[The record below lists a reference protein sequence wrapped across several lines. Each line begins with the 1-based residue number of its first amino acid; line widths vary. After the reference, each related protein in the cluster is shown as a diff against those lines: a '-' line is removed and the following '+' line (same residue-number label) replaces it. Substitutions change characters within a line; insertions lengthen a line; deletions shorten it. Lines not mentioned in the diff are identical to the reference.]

1 MRILYAV
8 QATGNGHITR
18 ARAMLPALQQAGI
31 SVDFLFSGRPREQLF
46 DMQCFGD
53 FRHYQGFTF
62 KTEAGSVKRWQTLK
76 AAGIAQFIAD
86 VRSIDLGGY
95 DLLLNDFEPV
105 TAWAARRQ
113 KLPSLGLAHQYAL
126 RYRLPGTHKAFWL
139 KQAIDTFTPLDRY
152 LGVHWQAF
160 EQPILPPLLALNA
173 TAPTPAGEPQEPFVL
188 VYLPFEVTE
197 QVVHWLQSLPGYSF
211 KLYADVP
218 EAADLNNVMVRP
230 LSRETFPAD
239 LHQSK
244 GVICNTGFGLCSEAL
259 MLGKKILTKPL
270 SGQIEQYLNACILEQ
285 MQRAT
290 VMQAFDKKL
299 ALSWLEQPNVTPVVY
314 PDVAQHLARWLKAD
328 TDLPGTQLVTRVW
341 QEVDQSSA

>member
-1 MRILYAV
+1 
-8 QATGNGHITR
+8 
-18 ARAMLPALQQAGI
+18 MLPALQQADI

-53 FRHYQGFTF
+53 FQHYQGFTF
-62 KTEAGSVKRWQTLK
+62 KTESGSVKRWQTLK
-76 AAGIAQFIAD
+76 SARVSQFIAD
-86 VRSIDLGGY
+86 VRSIDLSGY

-126 RYRLPGTHKAFWL
+126 RYGLPGTSKAFWL
-139 KQAIDTFTPLDRY
+139 KSAIDTFTPLDRY

-160 EQPILPPLLALNA
+160 EQPILPPLLTLNA
-173 TAPTPAGEPQEPFVL
+173 AAIKPPIRDLQEPFVL
-188 VYLPFEVTE
+188 VYLPFEAVD
-197 QVVHWLQSLPGYSF
+197 QVIHWLHSLPGYRF

-218 EAADLNNVMVRP
+218 DALDLENVMLRP
-230 LSRETFPAD
+230 LSRDSFPLD
-239 LHQSK
+239 LQQSE

-270 SGQIEQYLNACILEQ
+270 SGQIEQYSNACILEN

-299 ALSWLEQPNVTPVVY
+299 ALGWLEQPNVVSVVY
-314 PDVAQHLARWLKAD
+314 PDVAQHLARWIKSD
-328 TDLPGTQLVTRVW
+328 TDLQGAQLVDQVW
-341 QEVDQSSA
+341 QEVRQCSV

>member
-18 ARAMLPALQQAGI
+18 ARAMLPAMQQAGI

-53 FRHYQGFTF
+53 FQHYQGFTF
-62 KTEAGSVKRWQTLK
+62 KTESGSVKRWQTLK
-76 AAGIAQFIAD
+76 AARASQFIAD
-86 VRSIDLGGY
+86 VRSIDLSGY

-105 TAWAARRQ
+105 TAWAAKRQ

-126 RYRLPGTHKAFWL
+126 RYHLPGTRKAFWL
-139 KQAIDTFTPLDRY
+139 KSAIDTFTPLDRY

-160 EQPILPPLLALNA
+160 DQPILPPLLALDA
-173 TAPTPAGEPQEPFVL
+173 TRTTPSLDQPKPYVL
-188 VYLPFEVTE
+188 VYLPFELTE
-197 QVVHWLQSLPGYSF
+197 QVVIWLQSMPDYSF

-218 EAADLNNVMVRP
+218 EAADLENVMLRP
-230 LSRETFPAD
+230 LSRETFPGD
-239 LHQSK
+239 LHQSG

-270 SGQIEQYLNACILEQ
+270 SGQIEQYSNACILEQ

-290 VMQAFDKKL
+290 VMRVFDKQL
-299 ALSWLEQPNVTPVVY
+299 ALHWLEQPNVRPVVY

-328 TDLPGTQLVTRVW
+328 ADLQGTKLVAEVW
-341 QEVDQSSA
+341 QEVKLHSV

>member
-76 AAGIAQFIAD
+76 AAGVTQFFAD
-86 VRSIDLGGY
+86 VRSIDLSGY

-105 TAWAARRQ
+105 TAWAAKRQ

-126 RYRLPGTHKAFWL
+126 RYRLPGTRKAFWL
-139 KQAIDTFTPLDRY
+139 KRAIDTFTPLDRC

-160 EQPILPPLLALNA
+160 DQPILPPLLALNA
-173 TAPTPAGEPQEPFVL
+173 IPPTPSDDQQPFVL
-188 VYLPFEVTE
+188 VYLPFEVTD
-197 QVVHWLQSLPGYSF
+197 QVVHWLQSMPGSRF
-211 KLYADVP
+211 MLYADVP
-218 EAADLNNVMVRP
+218 DVAYLKNVILRP
-230 LSRETFPAD
+230 LSRETFPRD
-239 LHQSK
+239 LHQSH

-270 SGQIEQYLNACILEQ
+270 SGQIEQYSNACILEQ

-290 VMQAFDKKL
+290 VMQAFDEKL
-299 ALSWLEQPNVTPVVY
+299 ALSWLEQPNVAPVVY
-314 PDVAQHLARWLKAD
+314 PDVAQHLARWLKSG
-328 TDLPGTQLVTRVW
+328 TDLQGTQLVARVW
-341 QEVDQSSA
+341 QEVSQRSV

>member
-53 FRHYQGFTF
+53 FQHYQGFTF
-62 KTEAGSVKRWQTLK
+62 KTGAGSVRRWQTLK
-76 AAGIAQFIAD
+76 AARIGQFVAD

-105 TAWAARRQ
+105 AAWAAKRQ
-113 KLPSLGLAHQYAL
+113 KVPSLGLAHQYAL

-160 EQPILPPLLALNA
+160 DQPILPPLLALNA
-173 TAPTPAGEPQEPFVL
+173 KTQMQSTDPQEPFVL
-188 VYLPFEVTE
+188 VYLPFEVGE
-197 QVVHWLQSLPGYSF
+197 QVVHWLQSLTGYRF
-211 KLYADVP
+211 KLYTDVA
-218 EAADLNNVMVRP
+218 EAADLGNVMVRP
-230 LSRETFPAD
+230 LSREYFPLD
-239 LHQSK
+239 LQQSE

-259 MLGKKILTKPL
+259 LLGKKILTKPL
-270 SGQIEQYLNACILEQ
+270 LGQIEQYSNACILEK

-290 VMQAFDKKL
+290 VMQTFNEKL
-299 ALSWLEQPNVTPVVY
+299 ALDWLEQPNVTAVVY
-314 PDVAQHLARWLKAD
+314 PDVAKHLARWLKAG
-328 TDLPGTQLVTRVW
+328 TDLQGTQLIARLW
-341 QEVDQSSA
+341 QEVNQGSA